1 MWAAE
6 CCEYIAVHVFLC
18 HIDQGV
24 REEEQTSAM
33 MSTEEVLTEQRD
45 ALKVEIEHE
54 QRVTMEVE
62 SWLKDRNVHLNKL
75 HEGEINFGVSMV
87 FFSRFFI
94 SCRMEAKIGHG
105 NNRERGRAPILDRF
119 EGKRPAEA
127 RGDSQKD
134 KGGESLCQVHH

>member
-1 MWAAE
+1 MWAFE
-6 CCEYIAVHVFLC
+6 CCKYRSGHVFSC

-33 MSTEEVLTEQRD
+33 TSTEEVLTEQRD

-75 HEGEINFGVSMV
+75 HEGEINFNRKFCFDSICLGFWFRVEWKQRLATEIIVKEDELQSLID
-87 FFSRFFI
+87 SR
-94 SCRMEAKIGHG
+94 
-105 NNRERGRAPILDRF
+105 
-119 EGKRPAEA
+119 
-127 RGDSQKD
+127 
-134 KGGESLCQVHH
+134 